1 MGKCSSSLSRL
12 IRKKAAALF
21 PGFLGSLR
29 AAAAQHREQG
39 GRCLPHHPYFLH
51 SLQLAL
57 ELDDGLPD
65 GHTLSLVPE
74 SLEAKRA
81 LPWEKREPDA
91 SGEYYQI
98 TEPFIDRMWRWPSPP
113 QKKKKKSCS
122 FTCSFFFYPRILWQ
136 EHEQDCRGRGHP
148 LQGWLRRHL

>member
-1 MGKCSSSLSRL
+1 MWVS
-12 IRKKAAALF
+12 AAALF
-21 PGFLGSLR
+21 PGFLGSLKEE
-29 AAAAQHREQG
+29 AAAQHREQG

-98 TEPFIDRMWRWPSPP
+98 TEPFIDRMWRWPYPANLLLP
-113 QKKKKKSCS
+113 
-122 FTCSFFFYPRILWQ
+122 CSFFFFFFFHPRI
-136 EHEQDCRGRGHP
+136 CGRNTNRIAEGVDINCKA
-148 LQGWLRRHL
+148 GSVVICE